1 VTRQFGRTS
10 AGRRRGVTFA
20 SLVVAAVVIPV
31 AIAYA
36 CNPQAHVSLDK
47 TSYQP
52 GGTVTVY
59 GSYFPGNASITVSG
73 PTGSVPVTASP
84 GGGFNTSLKAPSA
97 PGPYTITASRPT
109 GGFAS
114 ASYSVSSPQGPATTN
129 PGNSGN
135 GQSSTSGAP
144 SFREPQVSRSRGTA
158 TSQSGTATSQSGSGD
173 TAGGK
178 ASTSRSGGGSATPS
192 TVTGPSGQQ
201 VFAGSAP
208 AAAVA
213 AAPTVAR
220 SRSEAA
226 RTATAGTS
234 SATQS
239 ALGDLYS
246 NYQPGRTPSLMG
258 ASGAPSGGAGSSLGL
273 GIGLLAFG
281 FMSLVAG
288 LTVAEARRRR
298 TA

>member
-1 VTRQFGRTS
+1 MSRQFGRTS

-59 GSYFPGNASITVSG
+59 GSYFPGNASITVTG

-84 GGGFNTSLKAPSA
+84 GGGFSTSLKAPSG

-114 ASYSVSSPQGPATTN
+114 ASFSVSNPQSAVTTK

-144 SFREPQVSRSRGTA
+144 SFRDPQVSRSRGTA
-158 TSQSGTATSQSGSGD
+158 TSQSGSGD
-173 TAGGK
+173 TAGGN
-178 ASTSRSGGGSATPS
+178 ASTSRSGGGSTTPS